1 MMFTHYLR
9 SGRGIT
15 LIELMLVV
23 VIIGVLAALAIP
35 RFMSTSAAT
44 KQAEAK
50 TILKQIYQ
58 SERTYFQEHER
69 YWIPP
74 GGTVAHSGDALA
86 FRMLGIQIMNS
97 ARYSYTIA
105 GTATMFVARA
115 TCSTLD
121 DDPTL
126 DEWSI
131 DDAGFL
137 LNVSDDAKH

>member
-1 MMFTHYLR
+1 MFIRHLR

-23 VIIGVLAALAIP
+23 VIIGILAALAIP

-58 SERTYFQEHER
+58 SERAYFQEHDG

-74 GGTVAHSGDALA
+74 GGTVAHSG
-86 FRMLGIQIMNS
+86 GIQ
-97 ARYSYTIA
+97 
-105 GTATMFVARA
+105 
-115 TCSTLD
+115 
-121 DDPTL
+121 
-126 DEWSI
+126 
-131 DDAGFL
+131 
-137 LNVSDDAKH
+137 

>member
-1 MMFTHYLR
+1 MLIRHLR

-23 VIIGVLAALAIP
+23 VIIGIIAALAIP
-35 RFMSTSAAT
+35 RFMSTTAAT

-50 TILKQIYQ
+50 TVLKQIYQ
-58 SERTYFQEHER
+58 SQRAYFQEHDR

-74 GGTVAHSGDALA
+74 GGTVANSGDALA
-86 FRMLGIQIMNS
+86 FRTLGVEIMNS
-97 ARYSYTIA
+97 ARYSYTIT
-105 GTATMFVARA
+105 GTATLFVARA

-137 LNVSDDAKH
+137 LNISDDARH